1 MLYPTKIERIEGNK
15 LKFTW
20 NDGYESTLTLK
31 FLRDNCPCAT
41 CSAEREE
48 GQFVKLPISGQ
59 YEIKEINL
67 VGNYAI
73 QITWGDGHNTGIY
86 SFDYLRS
93 LKEE

>member
-1 MLYPTKIERIEGNK
+1 MLSPTKIERVNDK

-20 NDGYESTLTLK
+20 NDGYESVLSLK
-31 FLRDNCPCAT
+31 FLRDNCPCAV
-41 CSAEREE
+41 CSAERDESSLI
-48 GQFVKLPISGQ
+48 KLPVSGQ

-67 VGNYAI
+67 VGNYGI

-86 SFDYLRS
+86 DFEYLRN

>member
-1 MLYPTKIERIEGNK
+1 MLYPTKIERTDGDK

-20 NDGYESTLTLK
+20 NDGYENIFTLK

-48 GQFVKLPISGQ
+48 KHFIKLKTSDQ

-73 QITWGDGHNTGIY
+73 QITWDDGHNTGIY
-86 SFDYLRS
+86 TFDYLRS

>member
-1 MLYPTKIERIEGNK
+1 MIYPTRIERINGDK

-20 NDGYESTLTLK
+20 NDGYESTFTLK

-41 CSAEREE
+41 CSAEKEE
-48 GQFVKLPISGQ
+48 SLIELPVSGQ

-86 SFDYLRS
+86 SFDYLRG

>member
-1 MLYPTKIERIEGNK
+1 MLYPIKIERINDK

-20 NDGYESTLTLK
+20 SDGLESILSVK

-41 CSAEREE
+41 CSAERDEKANI
-48 GQFVKLPISGQ
+48 KLPISGQ

-86 SFDYLRS
+86 SFDYLRE

>member
-1 MLYPTKIERIEGNK
+1 MLYPTKIERIDENK

-20 NDGYESTLTLK
+20 NDGYESTFTLK

-41 CSAEREE
+41 CSTEREE
-48 GQFVKLPISGQ
+48 GQLVKLPVSGQ

-67 VGNYAI
+67 VGHYAI